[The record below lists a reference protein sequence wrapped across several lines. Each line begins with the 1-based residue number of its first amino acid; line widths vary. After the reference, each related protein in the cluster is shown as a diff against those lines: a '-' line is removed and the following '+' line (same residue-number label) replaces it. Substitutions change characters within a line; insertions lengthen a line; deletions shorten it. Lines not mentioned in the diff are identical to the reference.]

1 MKKNKNIIIALVVVS
16 VLAAIFMVIYL
27 SEDREAPVLTINT
40 SNIKAYSKEQGE
52 SVLKSYV
59 KAVDK
64 KDGDVS
70 ANVIVENIY
79 ISSDLS
85 KATVIYAA
93 RDNSGNVSKISYIF
107 DYKPTEEELEAK
119 KKDDNQEET
128 TAQGTEKAAQGSVK
142 SSTEL
147 TSSSLTENTDT
158 TDETTEAVTVAGGPK
173 LVLEKTEDTISV
185 GSKFN
190 VMKYVS
196 EITDDKDNSDS
207 LSRRI
212 ITDGKYDT
220 SKAGTYKI
228 DVYCTDSDKNQSNH
242 VTFTLNVK

>member
-1 MKKNKNIIIALVVVS
+1 MKKNKNIIIALVVVC

-70 ANVIVENIY
+70 VNVIIENIY
-79 ISSDLS
+79 IASDYS

-93 RDNSGNVSKISYIF
+93 RDNSGNVSKMSYIF
-107 DYKPTEEELEAK
+107 DYNPTEEELELK
-119 KKDDNQEET
+119 NNNNQ
-128 TAQGTEKAAQGSVK
+128 TE
-142 SSTEL
+142 EL
-147 TSSSLTENTDT
+147 TKTSVQISKNMENEKETSAEDTTENV
-158 TDETTEAVTVAGGPK
+158 TTEAVTVAGGPK

-185 GSKFN
+185 GSTFN

-242 VTFTLNVK
+242 VRFTLNVK

>member
-1 MKKNKNIIIALVVVS
+1 MKKNKNIIIALVAVC

-107 DYKPTEEELEAK
+107 DY
-119 KKDDNQEET
+119 
-128 TAQGTEKAAQGSVK
+128 S
-142 SSTEL
+142 
-147 TSSSLTENTDT
+147 
-158 TDETTEAVTVAGGPK
+158 
-173 LVLEKTEDTISV
+173 
-185 GSKFN
+185 
-190 VMKYVS
+190 
-196 EITDDKDNSDS
+196 
-207 LSRRI
+207 
-212 ITDGKYDT
+212 
-220 SKAGTYKI
+220 
-228 DVYCTDSDKNQSNH
+228 
-242 VTFTLNVK
+242 

>member
-1 MKKNKNIIIALVVVS
+1 MKKNKSVILALVIAC
-16 VLAAIFMVIYL
+16 VLAVVFIVMYV
-27 SEDREAPVLTINT
+27 SEDREAPVLTVNK

-52 SVLKSYV
+52 SVLKGYV
-59 KAVDK
+59 KALDK
-64 KDGDVS
+64 EDGDVS

-119 KKDDNQEET
+119 KENDNQEET

-147 TSSSLTENTDT
+147 TSSSLTESTD
-158 TDETTEAVTVAGGPK
+158 TTEAVTVAGGPK

-185 GSKFN
+185 GSTFN

-196 EITDDKDNSDS
+196 EITDDKDKSDS

>member
-1 MKKNKNIIIALVVVS
+1 MKKNKNIIIALVAVC

-119 KKDDNQEET
+119 KENDNQEET
-128 TAQGTEKAAQGSVK
+128 TAQETEKAAQGSVK
-142 SSTEL
+142 SSAEL

-185 GSKFN
+185 GSTFN

>member
-1 MKKNKNIIIALVVVS
+1 MI
-16 VLAAIFMVIYL
+16 
-27 SEDREAPVLTINT
+27 
-40 SNIKAYSKEQGE
+40 
-52 SVLKSYV
+52 
-59 KAVDK
+59 

-70 ANVIVENIY
+70 VNVIIENIY
-79 ISSDLS
+79 IASDYS
-85 KATVIYAA
+85 KATVIYAT
-93 RDNSGNVSKISYIF
+93 RDNSGNVSKMSYIF
-107 DYKPTEEELEAK
+107 DYNPTEEELELK
-119 KKDDNQEET
+119 NNNNQAE
-128 TAQGTEKAAQGSVK
+128 
-142 SSTEL
+142 EL
-147 TSSSLTENTDT
+147 TKTSVQISKNMENEKETSAEDTTENV
-158 TDETTEAVTVAGGPK
+158 TTEAVTVAGGPK
-173 LVLEKTEDTISV
+173 LILDKTEDTISV
-185 GSKFN
+185 GSTFN